1 MKKIDLNK
9 KSWQWIT
16 LVILSIIW
24 GTSFILMKTGLK
36 AYSPLQIASLR
47 MFLAFLFFIP
57 FVSKAIKKLKKK
69 HIPYILFISI
79 IGNGATA
86 FMFALAQTSIKS
98 SMAGMLNA
106 TTPLFTFII
115 GMIFYSLQTKIH
127 KILGLFIG
135 LIGTFALLYFDSEI
149 SLSSNLLFPLLAI
162 IATVF
167 YSINVNMVK
176 FNLKDLDG
184 LTISILT
191 FVFVGPLS
199 LIVFFFTDFTMPLES
214 SDFYLSSLS
223 IFLLAIFSS
232 GIALVLFNILIKY
245 TSTIFAST
253 VTYLI
258 PVVAILWG
266 LFDGEKILILQIL
279 SVVIIIAGI
288 YLVNASDD

>member
-1 MKKIDLNK
+1 MIKIDLNK
-9 KSWQWIT
+9 KLWQWIT
-16 LVILSIIW
+16 LIILAIIW
-24 GTSFILMKTGLK
+24 GTSFILMKTGLNS
-36 AYSPLQIASLR
+36 YTPLQIASLR
-47 MFLAFLFFIP
+47 MFIAFLFFIP
-57 FVSKAIKKLKKK
+57 FASKAIKKLKKK

-79 IGNGATA
+79 IGNGTTA
-86 FMFALAQTSIKS
+86 FMFAMAQTGIKS

-115 GMIFYSLQTKIH
+115 GVIFYSLKTKLY

-135 LIGTFALLYFDSEI
+135 LIGTFALLYFDSDI
-149 SLSSNLLFPLLAI
+149 TMSSSLIYPLLAI
-162 IATVF
+162 FATIF

-176 FNLKDLDG
+176 FNLKELDG

-199 LIVFFFTDFTMPLES
+199 LIIFLFTDYTTAFHS
-214 SDFYLSSLS
+214 SDFLTSSFSIIMLAILSS
-223 IFLLAIFSS
+223 
-232 GIALVLFNILIKY
+232 GVALVLFNILIKY

-266 LFDGEKILILQIL
+266 LFDGENILILQIL
-279 SVVIIIAGI
+279 SVVVIIAGI
-288 YLVNASDD
+288 YLVNKD

>member
-1 MKKIDLNK
+1 MIKINLNRK
-9 KSWQWIT
+9 LWQWLT
-16 LVILSIIW
+16 LIILAIIW
-24 GTSFILMKTGLK
+24 GTSFILMKTGLNS
-36 AYSPLQIASLR
+36 YTPLQIASLR
-47 MFLAFLFFIP
+47 MFIAFLFFIP
-57 FVSKAIKKLKKK
+57 FASKALKKLKKK
-69 HIPYILFISI
+69 HLPYILFISI
-79 IGNGATA
+79 IGNGTTA

-115 GMIFYSLQTKIH
+115 GVIFYSLKTKIY
-127 KILGLFIG
+127 KILGLLIG
-135 LIGTFALLYFDSEI
+135 LIGTFALLYFDSDI
-149 SLSSNLLFPLLAI
+149 SLSSSLLYPLLAI
-162 IATVF
+162 VATVF

-199 LIVFFFTDFTMPLES
+199 IIVFLFTDYS
-214 SDFYLSSLS
+214 SVVQSNNFLISSLS

-232 GIALVLFNILIKY
+232 GIALILFNILIKY

-266 LFDGEKILILQIL
+266 FFDGENILILQIL
-279 SVVIIIAGI
+279 SVVVIIAGI
-288 YLVNASDD
+288 YLVNKD

>member
-1 MKKIDLNK
+1 MEFINLNK
-9 KSWQWIT
+9 KIWQWLT
-16 LVILSIIW
+16 LIILAIIW

-36 AYSPLQIASLR
+36 TYSPLQIASLR
-47 MFLAFLFFIP
+47 MFIAFLFFTP
-57 FVSKAIKKLKKK
+57 FAFKALKKLKKK

-79 IGNGATA
+79 IGNGTTA
-86 FMFALAQTSIKS
+86 FMFALAQTGIKS

-115 GMIFYSLQTKIH
+115 GVIFYSLKTKIY
-127 KILGLFIG
+127 KTLGLFIG
-135 LIGTFALLYFDSEI
+135 LLGTFALLYFDSEI
-149 SLSSNLLFPLLAI
+149 TLSLNLLFPLLAI
-162 IATVF
+162 IATIF

-191 FVFVGPLS
+191 FIFVGPLS
-199 LIVFFFTDFTMPLES
+199 LIVFLFTDYNSVLQS
-214 SDFYLSSLS
+214 NNLLISSLS

-232 GIALVLFNILIKY
+232 GIALILFNILIKH

-266 LFDGEKILILQIL
+266 LFDGEKILSLQIL
-279 SVVIIIAGI
+279 SVAVIIAGI
-288 YLVNASDD
+288 YLVNKD